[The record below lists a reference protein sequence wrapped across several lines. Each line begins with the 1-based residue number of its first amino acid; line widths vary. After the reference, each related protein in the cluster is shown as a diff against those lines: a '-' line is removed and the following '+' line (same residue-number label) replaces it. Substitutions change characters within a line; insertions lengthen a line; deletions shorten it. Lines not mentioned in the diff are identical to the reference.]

1 MKEFKVLI
9 SALFVL
15 ILMAC
20 GDKRAD
26 ERIVSVTIEPQRYFA
41 EKIAGDKFKI
51 NCVVPAGQSPETY
64 DPTPQ
69 QMVQVGKSQG
79 YLRIGSIGFEQAW
92 MDNIRNNNPGLKV
105 FDLSEGIDLLKR
117 QTSPHAH
124 YVGITP
130 DQKYLVGIMQSA
142 LYNPDKTTKKS
153 TMTRLVRIEL
163 ATGNIEQFIYQQ
175 QSTDSDSNSGIVAID
190 KDTFYVIERDG
201 ELPQLNAAA
210 IKKVYKISLAGATNL
225 EAVTNTTDIVQDVNL
240 GLMVGGKTLEQ
251 LTLTADGWNVLASKG
266 IRPVSKT
273 EYLDAVM
280 KLNYPHDKLEGLL
293 LFPNGT
299 LGLINDDDF
308 GIAAQVKD
316 SKDFIQPKYID
327 KANSDIDSDRLYI
340 YRP

>member
-105 FDLSEGIDLLKR
+105 FDLSEGIDLLK
-117 QTSPHAH
+117 SPEDEEEHDHHHHHHPGGVDPHTWSSISGAKVIAKNTLDAFVSLDPENKE
-124 YVGITP
+124 Y
-130 DQKYLVGIMQSA
+130 
-142 LYNPDKTTKKS
+142 
-153 TMTRLVRIEL
+153 
-163 ATGNIEQFIYQQ
+163 YQA
-175 QSTDSDSNSGIVAID
+175 N
-190 KDTFYVIERDG
+190 Y
-201 ELPQLNAAA
+201 
-210 IKKVYKISLAGATNL
+210 
-225 EAVTNTTDIVQDVNL
+225 
-240 GLMVGGKTLEQ
+240 EQ
-251 LTLTADGWNVLASKG
+251 LTKEIGETEKTVSSLLHSLDNKTFIIYHPALTYLANEYGLTQLCIEMDGKEPSPAQLKELVETAREHNAKVVFIQREFDQKNAELIAKETGCRLIPINPLDYDWSKEMIHIAKSLADGQA
-266 IRPVSKT
+266 
-273 EYLDAVM
+273 D
-280 KLNYPHDKLEGLL
+280 
-293 LFPNGT
+293 
-299 LGLINDDDF
+299 
-308 GIAAQVKD
+308 
-316 SKDFIQPKYID
+316 
-327 KANSDIDSDRLYI
+327 
-340 YRP
+340 

>member
-105 FDLSEGIDLLKR
+105 FDLSEGIDLLKSPEEEEEHDHHHHHHADDVF
-117 QTSPHAH
+117 TSWGKETVH
-124 YVGITP
+124 
-130 DQKYLVGIMQSA
+130 KYTEEELDYLLKA
-142 LYNPDKTTKKS
+142 LSETTS
-153 TMTRLVRIEL
+153 YGTILR
-163 ATGNIEQFIYQQ
+163 
-175 QSTDSDSNSGIVAID
+175 
-190 KDTFYVIERDG
+190 
-201 ELPQLNAAA
+201 
-210 IKKVYKISLAGATNL
+210 
-225 EAVTNTTDIVQDVNL
+225 
-240 GLMVGGKTLEQ
+240 
-251 LTLTADGWNVLASKG
+251 SKG
-266 IRPVSKT
+266 IIQMTDGSWKQFDLVPE
-273 EYLDAVM
+273 EYEVREGQPDYTGRICVIGTDLKEDDLL
-280 KLNYPHDKLEGLL
+280 KLFH
-293 LFPNGT
+293 
-299 LGLINDDDF
+299 
-308 GIAAQVKD
+308 V
-316 SKDFIQPKYID
+316 
-327 KANSDIDSDRLYI
+327 
-340 YRP
+340 

>member
-105 FDLSEGIDLLKR
+105 FDLSEGIDLLK
-117 QTSPHAH
+117 SPEEEEEHDHHHHHHPGGVDPHTWSSISGAKVIAKNTLDVFVSLDPENKE
-124 YVGITP
+124 Y
-130 DQKYLVGIMQSA
+130 
-142 LYNPDKTTKKS
+142 
-153 TMTRLVRIEL
+153 
-163 ATGNIEQFIYQQ
+163 YQA
-175 QSTDSDSNSGIVAID
+175 N
-190 KDTFYVIERDG
+190 Y
-201 ELPQLNAAA
+201 
-210 IKKVYKISLAGATNL
+210 
-225 EAVTNTTDIVQDVNL
+225 
-240 GLMVGGKTLEQ
+240 EQ
-251 LTLTADGWNVLASKG
+251 LTKEIGETEKTVSGLLHSLDNKTFIIYHPALTYLANEYGLTQLCIEMDGKEPSPAQLKELVETAREHNAKVVFIQREFDQKNAELIAKETGCRLIPINPLDYDWSKEMIHIAKSLADGQA
-266 IRPVSKT
+266 
-273 EYLDAVM
+273 D
-280 KLNYPHDKLEGLL
+280 
-293 LFPNGT
+293 
-299 LGLINDDDF
+299 
-308 GIAAQVKD
+308 
-316 SKDFIQPKYID
+316 
-327 KANSDIDSDRLYI
+327 
-340 YRP
+340 